1 MAWIVQQ
8 ITRLDQTRN
17 VVMKQIFSN
26 VWQAIKGFA
35 GSIVGLI
42 GKIVKP
48 VLAAIWKLVQFL
60 FGLIP
65 WRWLGT
71 VLAPVGRFLW
81 AIVYNR
87 FTIPVWKKI
96 GSWLAPIF
104 PWSYLYQVGKPFWVS
119 EHRGKALALFGGIL
133 ALMFGNLFM
142 QYLLSKAPGA
152 FNNAVLAK
160 SEHDFIWAMLMWVGA
175 ILAMTPVNVFYG
187 MLRTQLGIE
196 WRQWLSTSVYEAY
209 YAHRA
214 YLKLKGRAEIDNPD
228 QRMSQ
233 DIDSFC
239 NNVVGIFMAFLD
251 AAVNICLFTGVLF
264 YLSAWL
270 PPGAVVAAAVGS
282 GIVFYL
288 GRKLPALNFQL
299 MKTEADLRGALRSSS
314 TYAEALALYRGEKI
328 AQKQAVQGIGHVRDT
343 LYSIM
348 YLYMRWS
355 LFSTF
360 YNAFVP
366 LVPTAIMAYMYIH
379 GTVTDFG
386 KVAQAGPSF
395 MNVYNGLSVL
405 VGQFGALATLRAVAN
420 RLGPLFEAL
429 KEAGVDKFPEGKF
442 IKVTEGP
449 DFLFKKTTVRTNY
462 LSENGSEDSFGRVAV
477 VDLDLEVPK
486 GMWLMITGPNGAGKG
501 AVAKAMAGTNN
512 AGSGDMQRP
521 PSNQV
526 MYLNQDPYLP
536 KCTLRDY
543 LLSECTDN
551 PTDDHMTQVMIAV
564 GLQGTPERPGL
575 VDKLSKLG
583 GFDTE
588 QDWKEVL
595 TIVEQQRLGLARIML
610 ARPEYVIVDQAT
622 SALEQENV
630 DLFYALLRG
639 FGSTVISTAVDAKLA
654 EKHTKVLE
662 LKGDNKGS
670 WEVFDAGK
678 YNKPSWKN
686 LLGM

>member
-1 MAWIVQQ
+1 
-8 ITRLDQTRN
+8 
-17 VVMKQIFSN
+17 MKQILSK
-26 VWQAIKGFA
+26 VWQGIKRVVGAITGF
-35 GSIVGLI
+35 I
-42 GKIVKP
+42 GKIVSSIVSTVWGWIK
-48 VLAAIWKLVQFL
+48 AL

-65 WRWLGT
+65 WAWLGK
-71 VLAPVGRFLW
+71 VLTPVGKFLW
-81 AIVYNR
+81 MIVYNR
-87 FTIPVWKKI
+87 FTIPVWTKLA
-96 GSWLAPIF
+96 SWVAPIF
-104 PWSYLYQVGKPFWVS
+104 PWNYLFAVGKPFWVS
-119 EHRGKALALFGGIL
+119 ESRGKAVALLGGIL

-152 FNNAVLAK
+152 FNNAVLIR
-160 SEHDFIWAMLMWVGA
+160 SEHDFIWALVIWVGT

-196 WRQWLSTSVYEAY
+196 WRQWLSTSMYEAY
-209 YAHRA
+209 YSHRA
-214 YLKLKGRAEIDNPD
+214 YLKLKGRADIDNPD

-239 NNVVGIFMAFLD
+239 NNVVGIFIAFLD
-251 AAVNICLFTGVLF
+251 AAVNVCLFTGVLF
-264 YLSAWL
+264 YLSRWL
-270 PPGAVVAAAVGS
+270 PAGAVLAAAIGS
-282 GIVFYL
+282 GIAFYL
-288 GRKLPALNFQL
+288 GRNLPGLNFQL
-299 MKTEADLRGALRSSS
+299 SKTEADLRGALRSSA

-328 AQKQAVQGIGHVRDT
+328 AKKQAVQGIGHVRDT
-343 LYSIM
+343 LYGMM
-348 YLYMRWS
+348 YLYMRWN
-355 LFSTF
+355 LFTVF
-360 YNAFVP
+360 YNSFVP
-366 LVPTAIMAYMYIH
+366 LVPTAVMAYLYIN
-379 GTVTDFG
+379 GSLTDFG
-386 KVAQAGPSF
+386 KVSQAGPAF

-405 VGQFGALATLRAVAN
+405 VGQFGALAALRAVSN
-420 RLGPLFEAL
+420 RLGPLVEAL

-449 DFLFKKTTVRTNY
+449 DFLFKKTTIRTNY
-462 LSENGSEDSFGRVAV
+462 LSENDPDDKFGRVAV
-477 VDLDLEVPK
+477 ADLDLELPK

-512 AGSGDMQRP
+512 AGSGEMQRP

-551 PTDDHMTQVMIAV
+551 PTDEHMTQVLIAV
-564 GLQGTPERPGL
+564 GLQGTPEHPGL
-575 VDKLSKLG
+575 MDKIGKLG

-610 ARPEYVIVDQAT
+610 TRPEYVIVDQAT

-654 EKHTKVLE
+654 SKHSKVLE
-662 LKGDNKGS
+662 LQGDAKGG
-670 WEVFDAGK
+670 WQLFDGDK
-678 YNKPSWKN
+678 YNKPSWKSF
-686 LLGM
+686 LGLK